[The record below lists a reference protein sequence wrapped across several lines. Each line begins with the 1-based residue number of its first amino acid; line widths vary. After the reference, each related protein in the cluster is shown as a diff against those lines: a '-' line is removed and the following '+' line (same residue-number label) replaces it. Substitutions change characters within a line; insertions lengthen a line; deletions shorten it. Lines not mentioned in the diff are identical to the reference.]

1 MSDLTTYSLKQNKQE
16 SLLSECT
23 ISYHVSAFSH
33 LGHHLI
39 STKVLTHLR
48 IVQDDELLHL
58 LNVKGPRSSC
68 WTAFPE
74 HTKVTRFHH
83 VIFHQQ
89 QAILYLT
96 FFLVPQKHWKSVK
109 IWTENS
115 SWSHLMG
122 VSRLYMISCVSCR
135 ADVVFFSLQWEDGS
149 KDLWSIYFLLHWLY
163 WNVIQVVDRPVN
175 FSLPMKES
183 Q

>member
-39 STKVLTHLR
+39 STKVLTHSR
-48 IVQDDELLHL
+48 ILQDDELLHL

-122 VSRLYMISCVSCR
+122 VSGYTWSVALVAELMW
-135 ADVVFFSLQWEDGS
+135 FFSVCSERMAV
-149 KDLWSIYFLLHWLY
+149 KIYDPYIFY
-163 WNVIQVVDRPVN
+163 FTGCIE
-175 FSLPMKES
+175 M
-183 Q
+183 